1 MPIFYSI
8 STGISDLYGRVSR
21 ITSGTRR
28 ESVVT
33 STIPYEWIHMILS
46 LPCVFLCCFFFLFFF
61 SLIVKCII
69 VYGQLRKFSENKA
82 WTFMCKRELKRGE
95 MDQRRRKSVW
105 RKCTHELQSFH
116 WLRSHTINLLFVL
129 NLIQELLRL
138 HYWHLY
144 MHIYVMCIFDWKMF

>member
-1 MPIFYSI
+1 MAESLELLPEHDVSQLLLQQFHMNEFIWFF
-8 STGISDLYGRVSR
+8 LFRVFS
-21 ITSGTRR
+21 
-28 ESVVT
+28 
-33 STIPYEWIHMILS
+33 
-46 LPCVFLCCFFFLFFF
+46 CAVFFSFFFLLLYSVLLFH
-61 SLIVKCII
+61 
-69 VYGQLRKFSENKA
+69 GQLRKFSENKA
-82 WTFMCKRELKRGE
+82 STFMCKRELKRGE

-138 HYWHLY
+138 HYWRLY

>member
-1 MPIFYSI
+1 MLIFYSI

-61 SLIVKCII
+61 FNC
-69 VYGQLRKFSENKA
+69 KFSENKA
-82 WTFMCKRELKRGE
+82 STFMCKRELKRGE

-138 HYWHLY
+138 HYWRLY